1 MDERL
6 PSAWVQRRDIVARLA
21 SGGHTAAIA
30 KLLELSSDADQA
42 LIDGELGDL
51 QWSSLKFSCSSLLT
65 NLGTDRRD
73 RAVITAGIECAQQ
86 ILDDESVPEFRGNVE
101 YNIANGLAA
110 LNMVDREEWHT
121 AEPDVPRSVLEL
133 RDRDRLRRV
142 RSLFA
147 RVGYSAEHG
156 DLPARALCNLGN
168 ALDHS
173 GRWLEAYQAYVDALA
188 ADPTNGNAAE
198 LLRIRAARGR
208 GLSGHYAAVYDK
220 YRKQAQQHRARTV
233 EVAGEEVAC
242 RWDALPPSGSQGHL
256 SHDGNAL
263 DEYQQWIKRHR
274 LALTVAVEGLGSDD
288 LRWDS
293 AMIEAV
299 SVGQDTP
306 DPPLIFTSMN
316 VLKAEYLVA
325 RRLAYDGETRL
336 TDSMFEQDPADP
348 GTYADTLD
356 LSIYGEPTAQLVLAQ
371 RATLDLL
378 DKIAVAAND
387 HFQSG
392 VEPTKVNFFNYW
404 RLRDDDRPRAE
415 LPVPDQMVSAAAALA
430 ELAYDIDDDGMYPE
444 AKVLRNAGTHRLV
457 HVTHLAPT
465 GVTKKAHS
473 SVDAEALIRA
483 THQSLRVAR
492 SAYIYLIDLIQDQ
505 QESIDDEL
513 RVSLPLPLQ
522 Y

>member
-1 MDERL
+1 
-6 PSAWVQRRDIVARLA
+6 
-21 SGGHTAAIA
+21 
-30 KLLELSSDADQA
+30 
-42 LIDGELGDL
+42 
-51 QWSSLKFSCSSLLT
+51 
-65 NLGTDRRD
+65 
-73 RAVITAGIECAQQ
+73 
-86 ILDDESVPEFRGNVE
+86 
-101 YNIANGLAA
+101 
-110 LNMVDREEWHT
+110 
-121 AEPDVPRSVLEL
+121 
-133 RDRDRLRRV
+133 
-142 RSLFA
+142 
-147 RVGYSAEHG
+147 
-156 DLPARALCNLGN
+156 
-168 ALDHS
+168 
-173 GRWLEAYQAYVDALA
+173 
-188 ADPTNGNAAE
+188 
-198 LLRIRAARGR
+198 
-208 GLSGHYAAVYDK
+208 
-220 YRKQAQQHRARTV
+220 
-233 EVAGEEVAC
+233 
-242 RWDALPPSGSQGHL
+242 
-256 SHDGNAL
+256 
-263 DEYQQWIKRHR
+263 
-274 LALTVAVEGLGSDD
+274 
-288 LRWDS
+288 
-293 AMIEAV
+293 MIEAV